1 MLRLQMI
8 CKRQIIKTLKS
19 EKATIV
25 WAAVHKP
32 FAEKK
37 QLTYFNGVD
46 MYLLS
51 KCMYKQICIWKFA

>member
-37 QLTYFNGVD
+37 QLTYFNGSRYVFTIE
-46 MYLLS
+46 MYV
-51 KCMYKQICIWKFA
+51 